1 MRKGTIV
8 FFIPEHLNPHRF
20 HPLMNVLMLHADVL
34 VVKNDH
40 VFSVNTYS

>member
-1 MRKGTIV
+1 
-8 FFIPEHLNPHRF
+8 
-20 HPLMNVLMLHADVL
+20 MLHADVL